1 MDLRAYH
8 NALNQGFSESEA
20 SRIGD
25 DAWENNRHQPTC
37 EPEPEPDYYDVLAA
51 ENTQLRAELAKA
63 DGQINRCVEQNK
75 YLESTISRLRDALS
89 RYAYHEEDCAAVDRG
104 LSNCD
109 CGYDELMAELEE
121 SK

>member
-37 EPEPEPDYYDVLAA
+37 DPEPEPDYYDVLVA
-51 ENTQLRAELAKA
+51 ENTRLLATIERLRKLGARLAELLDEDQFAECEALLLAAGVMPEEKDNVAKA
-63 DGQINRCVEQNK
+63 
-75 YLESTISRLRDALS
+75 
-89 RYAYHEEDCAAVDRG
+89 
-104 LSNCD
+104 
-109 CGYDELMAELEE
+109 
-121 SK
+121 

>member
-37 EPEPEPDYYDVLAA
+37 EPEPEPDYYDVLVA
-51 ENTQLRAELAKA
+51 ENTQLRAELAKL

>member
-25 DAWENNRHQPTC
+25 DAWENNRQQPTC
-37 EPEPEPDYYDVLAA
+37 DPEPEPDHYDVLVA
-51 ENTQLRAELAKA
+51 ENTRLLA
-63 DGQINRCVEQNK
+63 
-75 YLESTISRLRDALS
+75 TISRLREYARHKRGCDS
-89 RYAYHEEDCAAVDRG
+89 RFSYDTEPG
-104 LSNCD
+104 SLPCD
-109 CGYDELMAELEE
+109 CGYDKLMKELEE